1 MPPAVVAATQAGDI
15 MRQRFARA
23 IAALPIVI
31 VSTGASG
38 GESAPAHAAP
48 QYVAL
53 DPFVVP
59 IVDSDRIT
67 GNLRLK
73 IMIDAGDAASA
84 EKMKLRLPVL
94 RQAAM
99 GSAIDFARLHA
110 SPFLPVN
117 AELLEGNLTTAMAG
131 PDLGHARVLITE
143 VSATN
148 G

>member
-1 MPPAVVAATQAGDI
+1 

-31 VSTGASG
+31 ASTGASG
-38 GESAPAHAAP
+38 GASEPAHAAP

-59 IVDSDRIT
+59 IVDSDRLT

-73 IMIDAGDAASA
+73 LVLDAGDAATA
-84 EKMKLRLPVL
+84 EKMKLRLPIL

-99 GSAIDFARLHA
+99 GGAIDFARLHA

-117 AELLEGNLTTAMAG
+117 AELLEGNLTAAMSG

>member
-1 MPPAVVAATQAGDI
+1 MTVMAHHTGDI
-15 MRQRFARA
+15 MRPRFVRA
-23 IAALPIVI
+23 IAALPILI
-31 VSTGASG
+31 ASTGASG
-38 GESAPAHAAP
+38 GESESAHPAP

-53 DPFVVP
+53 DGFVVP
-59 IVDSDRIT
+59 IVDSNRLT

-73 IMIDAGDAASA
+73 IVLDAGDAANA
-84 EKMKLRLPVL
+84 EKVKLRLPIL

-117 AELLEGNLTTAMAG
+117 AELLEQNLTTAMAG
-131 PDLGHARVLITE
+131 PDLGQAHVLITE

>member
-1 MPPAVVAATQAGDI
+1 
-15 MRQRFARA
+15 MRRRFARA
-23 IAALPIVI
+23 IAALPLVV

-38 GESAPAHAAP
+38 GETAPAHAAP

-53 DPFVVP
+53 DPFIIP
-59 IVDSDRIT
+59 IIDSDRLT
-67 GNLRLK
+67 GNLRLT
-73 IMIDAGDAASA
+73 IVIDAGDAASA
-84 EKMKLRLPVL
+84 EKMKLRLPLL

-117 AELLEGNLTTAMAG
+117 AELLESNLTAAMAG
-131 PDLGHARVLITE
+131 PDLGRARVLITE
-143 VSATN
+143 VSATS